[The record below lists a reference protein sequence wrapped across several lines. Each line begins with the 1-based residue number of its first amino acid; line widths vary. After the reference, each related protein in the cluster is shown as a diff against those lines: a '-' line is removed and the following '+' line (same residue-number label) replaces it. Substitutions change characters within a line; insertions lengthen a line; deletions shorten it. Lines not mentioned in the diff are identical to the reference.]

1 MAISRMQMDR
11 QLYEGGG
18 IITLTPRSKYGLGS
32 KLKKFVRKI
41 IPNEVSEIAVKAAPF
56 VAPFNPLLAGAMAG
70 IGGFDQTGRIGSSLK
85 SGLLTYGGGQLGR
98 YIGGAGFQEGIN
110 PFAGAD
116 FSGGFLSGIQSLG
129 TSPIGTETG
138 LRLGQYKMFGGTP
151 TQEIVSSGQPPLAS
165 EGSIA
170 TGIDSSKAY
179 YPTDFA
185 TEALPLEQATT
196 GITTAGQTAAQTAAQ
211 KATTPGYTDLFKQ
224 VLSGDAQQKTQA
236 LKQLGGK
243 ALKDIYTKPVPGS
256 PGETQIDKLA
266 IGATIAGGMSYLEAK
281 KLSEEAGIVD
291 NADEYTEEMYNA
303 DKSRYS
309 NYYSQI
315 LTPEAFGITSKA
327 DGGRVGFAEGSNL
340 YGGYSGN
347 KISQV
352 EDPLGLI
359 QRLNKAGG
367 NRTPYDNISY
377 LPSEGGYVE
386 WDGSSWTVTSPEMIE
401 QRIKDWESVNYSPIQ
416 PPNTLD
422 TPTEDFSDYLNTTTI
437 NTNAQTKPTVA
448 EQMMSPEDA
457 LTPLTPDINPL
468 QQHFDQNQMLKDA
481 VARGEITPE
490 QYNVL
495 GGYDVQ
501 QTLSP
506 GNPVLGGIGNLIG
519 STGYNIVQSS
529 IPSKDNSGNVIYE
542 DTPFIIGEDANT
554 IYSQTPKASQL
565 LRDIPGDVMRNVQG
579 GLGLISPELKQTYQD
594 IIQQR
599 APANITEHINTAIS
613 SLNPFQKQQYMNY
626 AVQNPDQ
633 AIAAAQR
640 NKDFLAATQKN
651 TNPATPAPASM
662 ADGGR
667 VGFAY
672 GTPSQESGIPSITLT
687 KQDNTEVAGLS
698 KNRVAQLMSL
708 LEDPTI
714 DEDYRKQIQDEI
726 RLLMGKKDG
735 GRIGFKDG
743 PTKEGIVSINPM
755 QDDLEELLGP
765 GAGIMAPGLAKIM
778 SKGVPTFTS
787 AEKTLVIR
795 NLAGRGKGTAAY
807 KELGVTIPEAKAI
820 MDNPAANLKDAT
832 ILKEFI
838 KAIMGKKD
846 GGRMGFMMGSEV
858 PVRQNQAG
866 VSEMDYRNTGGFV
879 PPIGV
884 KEKADD
890 IPAMLSNNEFVFTAD
905 AVRAAGG
912 GSVNKGAQ
920 KMYALMKQLEGKV
933 V

>member
-56 VAPFNPLLAGAMAG
+56 VAPFNPLLAGAMSG
-70 IGGFDQTGRIGSSLK
+70 IGSFDQTGSLTK
-85 SGLLTYGGGQLGR
+85 GLTRGALTYGGGQLAR
-98 YIGGAGFQEGIN
+98 YLGGAGFQEGIN

-281 KLSEEAGIVD
+281 KLAEEAGIVD
-291 NADEYTEEMYNA
+291 NADKYTEEMYDA

-327 DGGRVGFAEGSNL
+327 DGGRVGFAEGSTLTDLFKRYEDIQTPSGPALDNPDFIPETALGNIERGISDFLKSDRGLKYGKDIPLDINDIYSFIEAQRRSFSPDLSQNYQGGDL
-340 YGGYSGN
+340 YPYLQDFYKYKYGIPRINEYGYFDYPGEDKN
-347 KISQV
+347 EKIFKSYFNQ
-352 EDPLGLI
+352 PYQYGLN
-359 QRLNKAGG
+359 Q
-367 NRTPYDNISY
+367 T
-377 LPSEGGYVE
+377 
-386 WDGSSWTVTSPEMIE
+386 
-401 QRIKDWESVNYSPIQ
+401 
-416 PPNTLD
+416 
-422 TPTEDFSDYLNTTTI
+422 TPTEDLINNLNTTTI
-437 NTNAQTKPTVA
+437 NTTAQTTPTGLTSVA
-448 EQMMSPEDA
+448 ETLFPQGDFLNIRETAASPTE
-457 LTPLTPDINPL
+457 
-468 QQHFDQNQMLKDA
+468 
-481 VARGEITPE
+481 
-490 QYNVL
+490 
-495 GGYDVQ
+495 
-501 QTLSP
+501 
-506 GNPVLGGIGNLIG
+506 
-519 STGYNIVQSS
+519 YNIEATKDLVENL
-529 IPSKDNSGNVIYE
+529 PSVLQ
-542 DTPFIIGEDANT
+542 PF
-554 IYSQTPKASQL
+554 
-565 LRDIPGDVMRNVQG
+565 
-579 GLGLISPELKQTYQD
+579 
-594 IIQQR
+594 
-599 APANITEHINTAIS
+599 APAAAAALSLPYDAIQAYQRMEPDSGIAGFKKAFQAERPLKSAFERFVGASGPLAENINTAIS

-920 KMYALMKQLEGKV
+920 KMYSLMKQLEGKV

>member
-56 VAPFNPLLAGAMAG
+56 VAPFNPLLAGAMSG
-70 IGGFDQTGRIGSSLK
+70 IGSFDQTGSLTK
-85 SGLLTYGGGQLGR
+85 GLTRGALTYGGGQLAR
-98 YIGGAGFQEGIN
+98 YLGGAGFQEGIN

-281 KLSEEAGIVD
+281 KLAEEAGIVD
-291 NADEYTEEMYNA
+291 NADKYTEEMYDA

-315 LTPEAFGITSKA
+315 LTPEAFGITSK
-327 DGGRVGFAEGSNL
+327 
-340 YGGYSGN
+340 
-347 KISQV
+347 
-352 EDPLGLI
+352 
-359 QRLNKAGG
+359 
-367 NRTPYDNISY
+367 
-377 LPSEGGYVE
+377 
-386 WDGSSWTVTSPEMIE
+386 
-401 QRIKDWESVNYSPIQ
+401 
-416 PPNTLD
+416 
-422 TPTEDFSDYLNTTTI
+422 
-437 NTNAQTKPTVA
+437 
-448 EQMMSPEDA
+448 
-457 LTPLTPDINPL
+457 
-468 QQHFDQNQMLKDA
+468 
-481 VARGEITPE
+481 
-490 QYNVL
+490 
-495 GGYDVQ
+495 
-501 QTLSP
+501 
-506 GNPVLGGIGNLIG
+506 
-519 STGYNIVQSS
+519 
-529 IPSKDNSGNVIYE
+529 
-542 DTPFIIGEDANT
+542 
-554 IYSQTPKASQL
+554 
-565 LRDIPGDVMRNVQG
+565 
-579 GLGLISPELKQTYQD
+579 
-594 IIQQR
+594 
-599 APANITEHINTAIS
+599 
-613 SLNPFQKQQYMNY
+613 
-626 AVQNPDQ
+626 
-633 AIAAAQR
+633 
-640 NKDFLAATQKN
+640 
-651 TNPATPAPASM
+651 

-755 QDDLEELLGP
+755 QDDLEELLGS

-846 GGRMGFMMGSEV
+846 GGRIGFMMGSEV
-858 PVRQNQAG
+858 PVRENQAG
-866 VSEMDYRNTGGFV
+866 VREMDFRKTGGFV

-920 KMYALMKQLEGKV
+920 KMYCTYETTRRKISLMAEQTTNSKTRTLFRSRRRTVCRFICTTSCYNRYSYKLHLLQRLLDKTY
-933 V
+933 

>member
-56 VAPFNPLLAGAMAG
+56 VAPFNPLLAGAMSG
-70 IGGFDQTGRIGSSLK
+70 IGSFDQTGSLTK
-85 SGLLTYGGGQLGR
+85 GLTRGALTYGGGQLAR
-98 YIGGAGFQEGIN
+98 YLGGAGFQEGIN

-327 DGGRVGFAEGSNL
+327 DGGRVGFA
-340 YGGYSGN
+340 
-347 KISQV
+347 
-352 EDPLGLI
+352 
-359 QRLNKAGG
+359 
-367 NRTPYDNISY
+367 
-377 LPSEGGYVE
+377 
-386 WDGSSWTVTSPEMIE
+386 
-401 QRIKDWESVNYSPIQ
+401 
-416 PPNTLD
+416 
-422 TPTEDFSDYLNTTTI
+422 
-437 NTNAQTKPTVA
+437 
-448 EQMMSPEDA
+448 
-457 LTPLTPDINPL
+457 
-468 QQHFDQNQMLKDA
+468 
-481 VARGEITPE
+481 
-490 QYNVL
+490 
-495 GGYDVQ
+495 
-501 QTLSP
+501 
-506 GNPVLGGIGNLIG
+506 
-519 STGYNIVQSS
+519 
-529 IPSKDNSGNVIYE
+529 
-542 DTPFIIGEDANT
+542 
-554 IYSQTPKASQL
+554 
-565 LRDIPGDVMRNVQG
+565 
-579 GLGLISPELKQTYQD
+579 
-594 IIQQR
+594 
-599 APANITEHINTAIS
+599 
-613 SLNPFQKQQYMNY
+613 
-626 AVQNPDQ
+626 
-633 AIAAAQR
+633 
-640 NKDFLAATQKN
+640 
-651 TNPATPAPASM
+651 
-662 ADGGR
+662 
-667 VGFAY
+667 Y

-755 QDDLEELLGP
+755 QDDLEELLGS

-920 KMYALMKQLEGKV
+920 KMYSLMKQLEGKV

>member
-1 MAISRMQMDR
+1 
-11 QLYEGGG
+11 
-18 IITLTPRSKYGLGS
+18 
-32 KLKKFVRKI
+32 
-41 IPNEVSEIAVKAAPF
+41 
-56 VAPFNPLLAGAMAG
+56 
-70 IGGFDQTGRIGSSLK
+70 
-85 SGLLTYGGGQLGR
+85 
-98 YIGGAGFQEGIN
+98 
-110 PFAGAD
+110 
-116 FSGGFLSGIQSLG
+116 
-129 TSPIGTETG
+129 
-138 LRLGQYKMFGGTP
+138 
-151 TQEIVSSGQPPLAS
+151 
-165 EGSIA
+165 
-170 TGIDSSKAY
+170 
-179 YPTDFA
+179 
-185 TEALPLEQATT
+185 
-196 GITTAGQTAAQTAAQ
+196 
-211 KATTPGYTDLFKQ
+211 
-224 VLSGDAQQKTQA
+224 
-236 LKQLGGK
+236 
-243 ALKDIYTKPVPGS
+243 
-256 PGETQIDKLA
+256 
-266 IGATIAGGMSYLEAK
+266 MSYLEAK
-281 KLSEEAGIVD
+281 KLAEEAGIVD

-315 LTPEAFGITSKA
+315 LTPEAFGITSK
-327 DGGRVGFAEGSNL
+327 
-340 YGGYSGN
+340 
-347 KISQV
+347 
-352 EDPLGLI
+352 
-359 QRLNKAGG
+359 
-367 NRTPYDNISY
+367 
-377 LPSEGGYVE
+377 
-386 WDGSSWTVTSPEMIE
+386 
-401 QRIKDWESVNYSPIQ
+401 
-416 PPNTLD
+416 
-422 TPTEDFSDYLNTTTI
+422 
-437 NTNAQTKPTVA
+437 
-448 EQMMSPEDA
+448 
-457 LTPLTPDINPL
+457 
-468 QQHFDQNQMLKDA
+468 
-481 VARGEITPE
+481 
-490 QYNVL
+490 
-495 GGYDVQ
+495 
-501 QTLSP
+501 
-506 GNPVLGGIGNLIG
+506 
-519 STGYNIVQSS
+519 
-529 IPSKDNSGNVIYE
+529 
-542 DTPFIIGEDANT
+542 
-554 IYSQTPKASQL
+554 
-565 LRDIPGDVMRNVQG
+565 
-579 GLGLISPELKQTYQD
+579 
-594 IIQQR
+594 
-599 APANITEHINTAIS
+599 
-613 SLNPFQKQQYMNY
+613 
-626 AVQNPDQ
+626 
-633 AIAAAQR
+633 
-640 NKDFLAATQKN
+640 
-651 TNPATPAPASM
+651 

-920 KMYALMKQLEGKV
+920 KMYSLMKQLEGKV

>member
-11 QLYEGGG
+11 QLYAGGG
-18 IITLTPRSKYGLGS
+18 ILSLTPRSKFGLGS
-32 KLKKFVRKI
+32 KLKKFVRNI

-70 IGGFDQTGRIGSSLK
+70 IGSFDQTGSISKGLK
-85 SGLLTYGGGQLGR
+85 SGLLNYGGGQLAR
-98 YIGGAGFQEGIN
+98 YVGGAGFQQGIN

-129 TSPIGTETG
+129 SSPIGTTSG
-138 LRLGQYKMFGGTP
+138 LKLGQYEMFGGTP
-151 TQEIVSSGQPPLAS
+151 TQQVVSSGQQPQLISDTAFDLSTLEPS
-165 EGSIA
+165 VVKS
-170 TGIDSSKAY
+170 TGDVV
-179 YPTDFA
+179 T
-185 TEALPLEQATT
+185 
-196 GITTAGQTAAQTAAQ
+196 QT
-211 KATTPGYTDLFKQ
+211 TTPKYTDLFKQ

-266 IGATIAGGMSYLEAK
+266 IGATIAGATSYLEAK
-281 KLSEEAGIVD
+281 KLAEEAGIVD
-291 NADEYTEEMYNA
+291 EGSEYTEEMYDA
-303 DKSRYS
+303 DKARYS

-315 LTPEAFGITSKA
+315 LTPAAFGLK
-327 DGGRVGFAEGSNL
+327 DGGR
-340 YGGYSGN
+340 
-347 KISQV
+347 I
-352 EDPLGLI
+352 
-359 QRLNKAGG
+359 
-367 NRTPYDNISY
+367 
-377 LPSEGGYVE
+377 
-386 WDGSSWTVTSPEMIE
+386 
-401 QRIKDWESVNYSPIQ
+401 
-416 PPNTLD
+416 
-422 TPTEDFSDYLNTTTI
+422 
-437 NTNAQTKPTVA
+437 
-448 EQMMSPEDA
+448 
-457 LTPLTPDINPL
+457 
-468 QQHFDQNQMLKDA
+468 
-481 VARGEITPE
+481 
-490 QYNVL
+490 
-495 GGYDVQ
+495 
-501 QTLSP
+501 
-506 GNPVLGGIGNLIG
+506 
-519 STGYNIVQSS
+519 
-529 IPSKDNSGNVIYE
+529 
-542 DTPFIIGEDANT
+542 
-554 IYSQTPKASQL
+554 
-565 LRDIPGDVMRNVQG
+565 
-579 GLGLISPELKQTYQD
+579 
-594 IIQQR
+594 
-599 APANITEHINTAIS
+599 
-613 SLNPFQKQQYMNY
+613 
-626 AVQNPDQ
+626 
-633 AIAAAQR
+633 
-640 NKDFLAATQKN
+640 
-651 TNPATPAPASM
+651 
-662 ADGGR
+662 
-667 VGFAY
+667 GFAY
-672 GTPSQESGIPSITLT
+672 GTPRQESGIPSITLT

-698 KNRVAQLMSL
+698 NNRVAQLMSL
-708 LEDPTI
+708 LDDPTI

-726 RLLMGKKDG
+726 RLLMSKKDG
-735 GRIGFKDG
+735 GRIGYKDG

-838 KAIMGKKD
+838 KALMGKKD

-858 PVRQNQAG
+858 PIRQNQAG
-866 VSEMDYRNTGGFV
+866 VNEMDYRNTGGFV

-884 KEKADD
+884 KERADD

>member
-32 KLKKFVRKI
+32 KLKKFVRNI

-56 VAPFNPLLAGAMAG
+56 VAPFNPALAGAMAG
-70 IGGFDQTGRIGSSLK
+70 IGSFDQTGRIGSSLK
-85 SGLLTYGGGQLGR
+85 SGLLTYGGGQLSR
-98 YIGGAGFQEGIN
+98 YIGGAGFQGN
-110 PFAGAD
+110 PFA
-116 FSGGFLSGIQSLG
+116 SGGAFTPSGFMAGFS
-129 TSPIGTETG
+129 SPIGTQTG
-138 LRLGQYKMFGGTP
+138 IGKLFAKTP
-151 TQEIVSSGQPPLAS
+151 TQDVVSSGVQPLAS
-165 EGSIA
+165 EGSIYTA
-170 TGIDSSKAY
+170 SGVPEGTY
-179 YPTDFA
+179 LPTDFA

-281 KLSEEAGIVD
+281 KLAEEAGIVD
-291 NADEYTEEMYNA
+291 NADKYTEEMYDA

-315 LTPEAFGITSKA
+315 LTPEAFGITSK
-327 DGGRVGFAEGSNL
+327 
-340 YGGYSGN
+340 
-347 KISQV
+347 
-352 EDPLGLI
+352 
-359 QRLNKAGG
+359 
-367 NRTPYDNISY
+367 
-377 LPSEGGYVE
+377 
-386 WDGSSWTVTSPEMIE
+386 
-401 QRIKDWESVNYSPIQ
+401 
-416 PPNTLD
+416 
-422 TPTEDFSDYLNTTTI
+422 
-437 NTNAQTKPTVA
+437 
-448 EQMMSPEDA
+448 
-457 LTPLTPDINPL
+457 
-468 QQHFDQNQMLKDA
+468 
-481 VARGEITPE
+481 
-490 QYNVL
+490 
-495 GGYDVQ
+495 
-501 QTLSP
+501 
-506 GNPVLGGIGNLIG
+506 
-519 STGYNIVQSS
+519 
-529 IPSKDNSGNVIYE
+529 
-542 DTPFIIGEDANT
+542 
-554 IYSQTPKASQL
+554 
-565 LRDIPGDVMRNVQG
+565 
-579 GLGLISPELKQTYQD
+579 
-594 IIQQR
+594 
-599 APANITEHINTAIS
+599 
-613 SLNPFQKQQYMNY
+613 
-626 AVQNPDQ
+626 
-633 AIAAAQR
+633 
-640 NKDFLAATQKN
+640 
-651 TNPATPAPASM
+651 

-920 KMYALMKQLEGKV
+920 KMYSLMKQLEGKV

>member
-281 KLSEEAGIVD
+281 KLAEEAGIVD

-327 DGGRVGFAEGSNL
+327 DGGRVGYAEGSNL

-613 SLNPFQKQQYMNY
+613 SFNPFQQQQYMNY

-920 KMYALMKQLEGKV
+920 KMYSLMKQLEGKV

>member
-281 KLSEEAGIVD
+281 KLAEEAGIVD

-327 DGGRVGFAEGSNL
+327 DGGRVGYAEGSNL

-613 SLNPFQKQQYMNY
+613 SFNPFQQQQYMNY

-920 KMYALMKQLEGKV
+920 KMYSLMKQLEGKV
-933 V
+933 F

>member
-56 VAPFNPLLAGAMAG
+56 VAPFNPLLAGAMSG
-70 IGGFDQTGRIGSSLK
+70 IGSFDQTGSLTK
-85 SGLLTYGGGQLGR
+85 GLTRGALTYGGGQLAR
-98 YIGGAGFQEGIN
+98 YLGGAGFQEGIN

-281 KLSEEAGIVD
+281 KLAEEAGIVD
-291 NADEYTEEMYNA
+291 NADEYTEEMYDA

-315 LTPEAFGITSKA
+315 LTPEAFGITSK
-327 DGGRVGFAEGSNL
+327 
-340 YGGYSGN
+340 
-347 KISQV
+347 
-352 EDPLGLI
+352 
-359 QRLNKAGG
+359 
-367 NRTPYDNISY
+367 
-377 LPSEGGYVE
+377 
-386 WDGSSWTVTSPEMIE
+386 
-401 QRIKDWESVNYSPIQ
+401 
-416 PPNTLD
+416 
-422 TPTEDFSDYLNTTTI
+422 
-437 NTNAQTKPTVA
+437 
-448 EQMMSPEDA
+448 
-457 LTPLTPDINPL
+457 
-468 QQHFDQNQMLKDA
+468 
-481 VARGEITPE
+481 
-490 QYNVL
+490 
-495 GGYDVQ
+495 
-501 QTLSP
+501 
-506 GNPVLGGIGNLIG
+506 
-519 STGYNIVQSS
+519 
-529 IPSKDNSGNVIYE
+529 
-542 DTPFIIGEDANT
+542 
-554 IYSQTPKASQL
+554 
-565 LRDIPGDVMRNVQG
+565 
-579 GLGLISPELKQTYQD
+579 
-594 IIQQR
+594 
-599 APANITEHINTAIS
+599 
-613 SLNPFQKQQYMNY
+613 
-626 AVQNPDQ
+626 
-633 AIAAAQR
+633 
-640 NKDFLAATQKN
+640 
-651 TNPATPAPASM
+651 

-920 KMYALMKQLEGKV
+920 KMYSLMKQLEGKV

>member
-70 IGGFDQTGRIGSSLK
+70 IGSFDQTGSISKGLK
-85 SGLLTYGGGQLGR
+85 SGLLNYGGGQLAR
-98 YIGGAGFQEGIN
+98 YVGGAGFQEGIN

-281 KLSEEAGIVD
+281 KLAEEAGIVD
-291 NADEYTEEMYNA
+291 NADKYTEEMYDA

-315 LTPEAFGITSKA
+315 LTPEAFGITSK
-327 DGGRVGFAEGSNL
+327 
-340 YGGYSGN
+340 
-347 KISQV
+347 
-352 EDPLGLI
+352 
-359 QRLNKAGG
+359 
-367 NRTPYDNISY
+367 
-377 LPSEGGYVE
+377 
-386 WDGSSWTVTSPEMIE
+386 
-401 QRIKDWESVNYSPIQ
+401 
-416 PPNTLD
+416 
-422 TPTEDFSDYLNTTTI
+422 
-437 NTNAQTKPTVA
+437 
-448 EQMMSPEDA
+448 
-457 LTPLTPDINPL
+457 
-468 QQHFDQNQMLKDA
+468 
-481 VARGEITPE
+481 
-490 QYNVL
+490 
-495 GGYDVQ
+495 
-501 QTLSP
+501 
-506 GNPVLGGIGNLIG
+506 
-519 STGYNIVQSS
+519 
-529 IPSKDNSGNVIYE
+529 
-542 DTPFIIGEDANT
+542 
-554 IYSQTPKASQL
+554 
-565 LRDIPGDVMRNVQG
+565 
-579 GLGLISPELKQTYQD
+579 
-594 IIQQR
+594 
-599 APANITEHINTAIS
+599 
-613 SLNPFQKQQYMNY
+613 
-626 AVQNPDQ
+626 
-633 AIAAAQR
+633 
-640 NKDFLAATQKN
+640 
-651 TNPATPAPASM
+651 

-832 ILKEFI
+832 ILKGFI

-920 KMYALMKQLEGKV
+920 KMYSLMKQLEGKV

>member
-32 KLKKFVRKI
+32 KLKKFVRNI

-56 VAPFNPLLAGAMAG
+56 VAPFNPALAGAMAG
-70 IGGFDQTGRIGSSLK
+70 IGSFDQTGRIGSSLK
-85 SGLLTYGGGQLGR
+85 SGLLTYGGGQLSR
-98 YIGGAGFQEGIN
+98 YIGGAGFQGN
-110 PFAGAD
+110 PFA
-116 FSGGFLSGIQSLG
+116 SGGAFTPSGFMAGFS
-129 TSPIGTETG
+129 SPIGTQTG
-138 LRLGQYKMFGGTP
+138 IGKLFAKTP
-151 TQEIVSSGQPPLAS
+151 TQDVVSSGVQPLAS
-165 EGSIA
+165 EGSIYTA
-170 TGIDSSKAY
+170 SGVPEGTY
-179 YPTDFA
+179 LPTDFA

-211 KATTPGYTDLFKQ
+211 KATTPGYMDLTKK
-224 VLSGDAQQKTQA
+224 VLSGNLQEKTQA

-243 ALKDIYTKPVPGS
+243 ALRDIYTKPVPGS

-281 KLSEEAGIVD
+281 KLAEEAEIVD

-315 LTPEAFGITSKA
+315 LTPEAFGITSK
-327 DGGRVGFAEGSNL
+327 
-340 YGGYSGN
+340 
-347 KISQV
+347 
-352 EDPLGLI
+352 
-359 QRLNKAGG
+359 
-367 NRTPYDNISY
+367 
-377 LPSEGGYVE
+377 
-386 WDGSSWTVTSPEMIE
+386 
-401 QRIKDWESVNYSPIQ
+401 
-416 PPNTLD
+416 
-422 TPTEDFSDYLNTTTI
+422 
-437 NTNAQTKPTVA
+437 
-448 EQMMSPEDA
+448 
-457 LTPLTPDINPL
+457 
-468 QQHFDQNQMLKDA
+468 
-481 VARGEITPE
+481 
-490 QYNVL
+490 
-495 GGYDVQ
+495 
-501 QTLSP
+501 
-506 GNPVLGGIGNLIG
+506 
-519 STGYNIVQSS
+519 
-529 IPSKDNSGNVIYE
+529 
-542 DTPFIIGEDANT
+542 
-554 IYSQTPKASQL
+554 
-565 LRDIPGDVMRNVQG
+565 
-579 GLGLISPELKQTYQD
+579 
-594 IIQQR
+594 
-599 APANITEHINTAIS
+599 
-613 SLNPFQKQQYMNY
+613 
-626 AVQNPDQ
+626 
-633 AIAAAQR
+633 
-640 NKDFLAATQKN
+640 
-651 TNPATPAPASM
+651 

-920 KMYALMKQLEGKV
+920 KMYSLMKQLEGKV

>member
-32 KLKKFVRKI
+32 SLKKFVRKI

-70 IGGFDQTGRIGSSLK
+70 IGSFDQTGSISKGLK
-85 SGLLTYGGGQLGR
+85 SGLLNYGGGQLER

-211 KATTPGYTDLFKQ
+211 KATTPGYMDLTKK
-224 VLSGDAQQKTQA
+224 VLSGNLQEKTQA

-281 KLSEEAGIVD
+281 KLAEEAGIVD

-327 DGGRVGFAEGSNL
+327 DGGRVGFA
-340 YGGYSGN
+340 
-347 KISQV
+347 
-352 EDPLGLI
+352 
-359 QRLNKAGG
+359 
-367 NRTPYDNISY
+367 
-377 LPSEGGYVE
+377 
-386 WDGSSWTVTSPEMIE
+386 
-401 QRIKDWESVNYSPIQ
+401 
-416 PPNTLD
+416 
-422 TPTEDFSDYLNTTTI
+422 
-437 NTNAQTKPTVA
+437 
-448 EQMMSPEDA
+448 
-457 LTPLTPDINPL
+457 
-468 QQHFDQNQMLKDA
+468 
-481 VARGEITPE
+481 
-490 QYNVL
+490 
-495 GGYDVQ
+495 
-501 QTLSP
+501 
-506 GNPVLGGIGNLIG
+506 
-519 STGYNIVQSS
+519 
-529 IPSKDNSGNVIYE
+529 
-542 DTPFIIGEDANT
+542 
-554 IYSQTPKASQL
+554 
-565 LRDIPGDVMRNVQG
+565 
-579 GLGLISPELKQTYQD
+579 
-594 IIQQR
+594 
-599 APANITEHINTAIS
+599 
-613 SLNPFQKQQYMNY
+613 
-626 AVQNPDQ
+626 
-633 AIAAAQR
+633 
-640 NKDFLAATQKN
+640 
-651 TNPATPAPASM
+651 
-662 ADGGR
+662 
-667 VGFAY
+667 Y

-708 LEDPTI
+708 LEDPNI

-726 RLLMGKKDG
+726 RLLMSKKDG
-735 GRIGFKDG
+735 GRIGFFEGTDDPQGRRK
-743 PTKEGIVSINPM
+743 GIVSINPM
-755 QDDLEELLGP
+755 EED
-765 GAGIMAPGLAKIM
+765 IEEGLTGSGVGSLVRKV
-778 SKGVPTFTS
+778 SPYKYKGGVGGGKSPFTKEEIS
-787 AEKTLVIR
+787 FLFKTLGKTGGPDRKYTMPQLSRILNSPGKFVDDEKA
-795 NLAGRGKGTAAY
+795 LAAFLKVKGFKEGGRIGLKG
-807 KELGVTIPEAKAI
+807 GSIP
-820 MDNPAANLKDAT
+820 NPNHPVGMTNIGYIDDT
-832 ILKEFI
+832 ILDFYYGGDLNAFFEAYGI
-838 KAIMGKKD
+838 ETKAE
-846 GGRMGFMMGSEV
+846 GGRIGFMMGSEV
-858 PVRQNQAG
+858 PVRENQAG
-866 VSEMDYRNTGGFV
+866 VREMDYRNTGGFV

-920 KMYALMKQLEGKV
+920 K
-933 V
+933 

>member
-56 VAPFNPLLAGAMAG
+56 VAPFNPLLAGAMSG
-70 IGGFDQTGRIGSSLK
+70 IGSFDQTGSLTK
-85 SGLLTYGGGQLGR
+85 GLTRGALTYGGEQLAR
-98 YIGGAGFQEGIN
+98 YLGGAGFQEGIN

-281 KLSEEAGIVD
+281 KLAEEAGIVD
-291 NADEYTEEMYNA
+291 NADKYTEEMYDA

-315 LTPEAFGITSKA
+315 LTPEAFGITSK
-327 DGGRVGFAEGSNL
+327 
-340 YGGYSGN
+340 
-347 KISQV
+347 
-352 EDPLGLI
+352 
-359 QRLNKAGG
+359 
-367 NRTPYDNISY
+367 
-377 LPSEGGYVE
+377 
-386 WDGSSWTVTSPEMIE
+386 
-401 QRIKDWESVNYSPIQ
+401 
-416 PPNTLD
+416 
-422 TPTEDFSDYLNTTTI
+422 
-437 NTNAQTKPTVA
+437 
-448 EQMMSPEDA
+448 
-457 LTPLTPDINPL
+457 
-468 QQHFDQNQMLKDA
+468 
-481 VARGEITPE
+481 
-490 QYNVL
+490 
-495 GGYDVQ
+495 
-501 QTLSP
+501 
-506 GNPVLGGIGNLIG
+506 
-519 STGYNIVQSS
+519 
-529 IPSKDNSGNVIYE
+529 
-542 DTPFIIGEDANT
+542 
-554 IYSQTPKASQL
+554 
-565 LRDIPGDVMRNVQG
+565 
-579 GLGLISPELKQTYQD
+579 
-594 IIQQR
+594 
-599 APANITEHINTAIS
+599 
-613 SLNPFQKQQYMNY
+613 
-626 AVQNPDQ
+626 
-633 AIAAAQR
+633 
-640 NKDFLAATQKN
+640 
-651 TNPATPAPASM
+651 

-920 KMYALMKQLEGKV
+920 KMYSLMKQLEGKV

>member
-56 VAPFNPLLAGAMAG
+56 VAPFNPLLAGAMSG
-70 IGGFDQTGRIGSSLK
+70 IGSFDQTGSLTK
-85 SGLLTYGGGQLGR
+85 GLTRGALTYGGGQLAR
-98 YIGGAGFQEGIN
+98 YLGGAGFQEGIN

-185 TEALPLEQATT
+185 TKALPLEQATT

-281 KLSEEAGIVD
+281 KLAEEAGIVD
-291 NADEYTEEMYNA
+291 NADKYTEEMYDA

-315 LTPEAFGITSKA
+315 LTPEAFGITSK
-327 DGGRVGFAEGSNL
+327 
-340 YGGYSGN
+340 
-347 KISQV
+347 
-352 EDPLGLI
+352 
-359 QRLNKAGG
+359 
-367 NRTPYDNISY
+367 
-377 LPSEGGYVE
+377 
-386 WDGSSWTVTSPEMIE
+386 
-401 QRIKDWESVNYSPIQ
+401 
-416 PPNTLD
+416 
-422 TPTEDFSDYLNTTTI
+422 
-437 NTNAQTKPTVA
+437 
-448 EQMMSPEDA
+448 
-457 LTPLTPDINPL
+457 
-468 QQHFDQNQMLKDA
+468 
-481 VARGEITPE
+481 
-490 QYNVL
+490 
-495 GGYDVQ
+495 
-501 QTLSP
+501 
-506 GNPVLGGIGNLIG
+506 
-519 STGYNIVQSS
+519 
-529 IPSKDNSGNVIYE
+529 
-542 DTPFIIGEDANT
+542 
-554 IYSQTPKASQL
+554 
-565 LRDIPGDVMRNVQG
+565 
-579 GLGLISPELKQTYQD
+579 
-594 IIQQR
+594 
-599 APANITEHINTAIS
+599 
-613 SLNPFQKQQYMNY
+613 
-626 AVQNPDQ
+626 
-633 AIAAAQR
+633 
-640 NKDFLAATQKN
+640 
-651 TNPATPAPASM
+651 

-726 RLLMGKKDG
+726 RLLMSKKDG

-920 KMYALMKQLEGKV
+920 KMYSLMKQLEGKV

>member
-56 VAPFNPLLAGAMAG
+56 VAPFNPLLAGAMSG
-70 IGGFDQTGRIGSSLK
+70 IGSFDQTGSLTK
-85 SGLLTYGGGQLGR
+85 GLTRGALTYGGGQLAR
-98 YIGGAGFQEGIN
+98 YLGGAGFQEGIN

-129 TSPIGTETG
+129 TSPIRTETG

-281 KLSEEAGIVD
+281 KLAEEAGIVD
-291 NADEYTEEMYNA
+291 NADKYTEEMYNA

-315 LTPEAFGITSKA
+315 LTPEAFGITSK
-327 DGGRVGFAEGSNL
+327 
-340 YGGYSGN
+340 
-347 KISQV
+347 
-352 EDPLGLI
+352 
-359 QRLNKAGG
+359 
-367 NRTPYDNISY
+367 
-377 LPSEGGYVE
+377 
-386 WDGSSWTVTSPEMIE
+386 
-401 QRIKDWESVNYSPIQ
+401 
-416 PPNTLD
+416 
-422 TPTEDFSDYLNTTTI
+422 
-437 NTNAQTKPTVA
+437 
-448 EQMMSPEDA
+448 
-457 LTPLTPDINPL
+457 
-468 QQHFDQNQMLKDA
+468 
-481 VARGEITPE
+481 
-490 QYNVL
+490 
-495 GGYDVQ
+495 
-501 QTLSP
+501 
-506 GNPVLGGIGNLIG
+506 
-519 STGYNIVQSS
+519 
-529 IPSKDNSGNVIYE
+529 
-542 DTPFIIGEDANT
+542 
-554 IYSQTPKASQL
+554 
-565 LRDIPGDVMRNVQG
+565 
-579 GLGLISPELKQTYQD
+579 
-594 IIQQR
+594 
-599 APANITEHINTAIS
+599 
-613 SLNPFQKQQYMNY
+613 
-626 AVQNPDQ
+626 
-633 AIAAAQR
+633 
-640 NKDFLAATQKN
+640 
-651 TNPATPAPASM
+651 

-846 GGRMGFMMGSEV
+846 GGRMGFMIGSEV

-905 AVRAAGG
+905 TVRAAGG

-920 KMYALMKQLEGKV
+920 KMYSLMKQLEGKV

>member
-56 VAPFNPLLAGAMAG
+56 VAPFNPLLAGAMSG
-70 IGGFDQTGRIGSSLK
+70 IGSFDQTGSLTK
-85 SGLLTYGGGQLGR
+85 GLTRGALTYGGGQLAR
-98 YIGGAGFQEGIN
+98 YLGGAGFQEGIN

-281 KLSEEAGIVD
+281 KLAEEAGIVD

-315 LTPEAFGITSKA
+315 LTPEAFGITSK
-327 DGGRVGFAEGSNL
+327 
-340 YGGYSGN
+340 
-347 KISQV
+347 
-352 EDPLGLI
+352 
-359 QRLNKAGG
+359 
-367 NRTPYDNISY
+367 
-377 LPSEGGYVE
+377 
-386 WDGSSWTVTSPEMIE
+386 
-401 QRIKDWESVNYSPIQ
+401 
-416 PPNTLD
+416 
-422 TPTEDFSDYLNTTTI
+422 
-437 NTNAQTKPTVA
+437 
-448 EQMMSPEDA
+448 
-457 LTPLTPDINPL
+457 
-468 QQHFDQNQMLKDA
+468 
-481 VARGEITPE
+481 
-490 QYNVL
+490 
-495 GGYDVQ
+495 
-501 QTLSP
+501 
-506 GNPVLGGIGNLIG
+506 
-519 STGYNIVQSS
+519 
-529 IPSKDNSGNVIYE
+529 
-542 DTPFIIGEDANT
+542 
-554 IYSQTPKASQL
+554 
-565 LRDIPGDVMRNVQG
+565 
-579 GLGLISPELKQTYQD
+579 
-594 IIQQR
+594 
-599 APANITEHINTAIS
+599 
-613 SLNPFQKQQYMNY
+613 
-626 AVQNPDQ
+626 
-633 AIAAAQR
+633 
-640 NKDFLAATQKN
+640 
-651 TNPATPAPASM
+651 

-726 RLLMGKKDG
+726 RLLMSKKDG

-838 KAIMGKKD
+838 KAIMGKKE
-846 GGRMGFMMGSEV
+846 GGRIGFMMGSEV

>member
-11 QLYEGGG
+11 QLYAGGG
-18 IITLTPRSKYGLGS
+18 ILSLTPRSKFGLGS
-32 KLKKFVRKI
+32 KLKKFVRNI

-70 IGGFDQTGRIGSSLK
+70 IGSFDQTGSISKGLK
-85 SGLLTYGGGQLGR
+85 SGLLNYGGGQLAR
-98 YIGGAGFQEGIN
+98 YIGGAGFQQGIN

-129 TSPIGTETG
+129 TSPIGTSTG
-138 LRLGQYKMFGGTP
+138 LKLGQYEMFGGTP
-151 TQEIVSSGQPPLAS
+151 TQQVVSSGQTPLAS

-170 TGIDSSKAY
+170 TGIDSSRAY

-196 GITTAGQTAAQTAAQ
+196 GITTASQTAAQTAAQ

-266 IGATIAGGMSYLEAK
+266 IGATIAGATSYLEAK
-281 KLSEEAGIVD
+281 KLAEEAGLVGEG
-291 NADEYTEEMYNA
+291 NEYTEEMYNA

-327 DGGRVGFAEGSNL
+327 DGGRVGFA
-340 YGGYSGN
+340 
-347 KISQV
+347 
-352 EDPLGLI
+352 
-359 QRLNKAGG
+359 
-367 NRTPYDNISY
+367 
-377 LPSEGGYVE
+377 
-386 WDGSSWTVTSPEMIE
+386 
-401 QRIKDWESVNYSPIQ
+401 
-416 PPNTLD
+416 
-422 TPTEDFSDYLNTTTI
+422 
-437 NTNAQTKPTVA
+437 
-448 EQMMSPEDA
+448 
-457 LTPLTPDINPL
+457 
-468 QQHFDQNQMLKDA
+468 
-481 VARGEITPE
+481 
-490 QYNVL
+490 
-495 GGYDVQ
+495 
-501 QTLSP
+501 
-506 GNPVLGGIGNLIG
+506 
-519 STGYNIVQSS
+519 
-529 IPSKDNSGNVIYE
+529 
-542 DTPFIIGEDANT
+542 
-554 IYSQTPKASQL
+554 
-565 LRDIPGDVMRNVQG
+565 
-579 GLGLISPELKQTYQD
+579 
-594 IIQQR
+594 
-599 APANITEHINTAIS
+599 
-613 SLNPFQKQQYMNY
+613 
-626 AVQNPDQ
+626 
-633 AIAAAQR
+633 
-640 NKDFLAATQKN
+640 
-651 TNPATPAPASM
+651 
-662 ADGGR
+662 
-667 VGFAY
+667 Y
-672 GTPSQESGIPSITLT
+672 GTPRQESGIPSITLT

-698 KNRVAQLMSL
+698 NNRVAQLMSL
-708 LEDPTI
+708 LDDPTI

-726 RLLMGKKDG
+726 RLLMSKKDG
-735 GRIGFKDG
+735 GRIGYKDG

-765 GAGIMAPGLAKIM
+765 GAGIMAPGLGKIM

-838 KAIMGKKD
+838 KALMGKKD

-858 PVRQNQAG
+858 PLRQNQAG
-866 VSEMDYRNTGGFV
+866 VNEMDYRNTGGFV

-884 KEKADD
+884 KERADD

>member
-56 VAPFNPLLAGAMAG
+56 VAPFNPLLAGAMSG
-70 IGGFDQTGRIGSSLK
+70 IGSFDQTGSLTK
-85 SGLLTYGGGQLGR
+85 GLTRGALTYGGGQLAR
-98 YIGGAGFQEGIN
+98 YLGGAGFQEGIN

-281 KLSEEAGIVD
+281 KLAEEAGIVD

-327 DGGRVGFAEGSNL
+327 DGGRVGFA
-340 YGGYSGN
+340 
-347 KISQV
+347 
-352 EDPLGLI
+352 
-359 QRLNKAGG
+359 
-367 NRTPYDNISY
+367 
-377 LPSEGGYVE
+377 
-386 WDGSSWTVTSPEMIE
+386 
-401 QRIKDWESVNYSPIQ
+401 
-416 PPNTLD
+416 
-422 TPTEDFSDYLNTTTI
+422 
-437 NTNAQTKPTVA
+437 
-448 EQMMSPEDA
+448 
-457 LTPLTPDINPL
+457 
-468 QQHFDQNQMLKDA
+468 
-481 VARGEITPE
+481 
-490 QYNVL
+490 
-495 GGYDVQ
+495 
-501 QTLSP
+501 
-506 GNPVLGGIGNLIG
+506 
-519 STGYNIVQSS
+519 
-529 IPSKDNSGNVIYE
+529 
-542 DTPFIIGEDANT
+542 
-554 IYSQTPKASQL
+554 
-565 LRDIPGDVMRNVQG
+565 
-579 GLGLISPELKQTYQD
+579 
-594 IIQQR
+594 
-599 APANITEHINTAIS
+599 
-613 SLNPFQKQQYMNY
+613 
-626 AVQNPDQ
+626 
-633 AIAAAQR
+633 
-640 NKDFLAATQKN
+640 
-651 TNPATPAPASM
+651 
-662 ADGGR
+662 
-667 VGFAY
+667 Y

-708 LEDPTI
+708 LEDPNI

-838 KAIMGKKD
+838 KAIMGKKE
-846 GGRMGFMMGSEV
+846 GGRIGFMMGSEV

>member
-56 VAPFNPLLAGAMAG
+56 VAPFNPLLAGAMSG
-70 IGGFDQTGRIGSSLK
+70 IGSFDQTGSLTK
-85 SGLLTYGGGQLGR
+85 GLTRGALTYGGGQLAR
-98 YIGGAGFQEGIN
+98 YLGGAGFQEGIN

-138 LRLGQYKMFGGTP
+138 LKLGQYKMFGGTP

-281 KLSEEAGIVD
+281 KLAEEAGIVD

-315 LTPEAFGITSKA
+315 LTPEAFGITSK
-327 DGGRVGFAEGSNL
+327 
-340 YGGYSGN
+340 
-347 KISQV
+347 
-352 EDPLGLI
+352 
-359 QRLNKAGG
+359 
-367 NRTPYDNISY
+367 
-377 LPSEGGYVE
+377 
-386 WDGSSWTVTSPEMIE
+386 
-401 QRIKDWESVNYSPIQ
+401 
-416 PPNTLD
+416 
-422 TPTEDFSDYLNTTTI
+422 
-437 NTNAQTKPTVA
+437 
-448 EQMMSPEDA
+448 
-457 LTPLTPDINPL
+457 
-468 QQHFDQNQMLKDA
+468 
-481 VARGEITPE
+481 
-490 QYNVL
+490 
-495 GGYDVQ
+495 
-501 QTLSP
+501 
-506 GNPVLGGIGNLIG
+506 
-519 STGYNIVQSS
+519 
-529 IPSKDNSGNVIYE
+529 
-542 DTPFIIGEDANT
+542 
-554 IYSQTPKASQL
+554 
-565 LRDIPGDVMRNVQG
+565 
-579 GLGLISPELKQTYQD
+579 
-594 IIQQR
+594 
-599 APANITEHINTAIS
+599 
-613 SLNPFQKQQYMNY
+613 
-626 AVQNPDQ
+626 
-633 AIAAAQR
+633 
-640 NKDFLAATQKN
+640 
-651 TNPATPAPASM
+651 

-846 GGRMGFMMGSEV
+846 GGRIGFMMGSEV

>member
-56 VAPFNPLLAGAMAG
+56 VAPFNPLLAGAMSG
-70 IGGFDQTGRIGSSLK
+70 IGSFDQTGSLTK
-85 SGLLTYGGGQLGR
+85 GLTRGALTYGGGQLAR
-98 YIGGAGFQEGIN
+98 YLGGAGFQEGIN

-151 TQEIVSSGQPPLAS
+151 TQQVVSSGQPPLAS

-281 KLSEEAGIVD
+281 KLAEEAGIVD

-309 NYYSQI
+309 DYYSKI
-315 LTPEAFGITSKA
+315 LTPASFG
-327 DGGRVGFAEGSNL
+327 L
-340 YGGYSGN
+340 
-347 KISQV
+347 
-352 EDPLGLI
+352 
-359 QRLNKAGG
+359 
-367 NRTPYDNISY
+367 
-377 LPSEGGYVE
+377 
-386 WDGSSWTVTSPEMIE
+386 
-401 QRIKDWESVNYSPIQ
+401 
-416 PPNTLD
+416 
-422 TPTEDFSDYLNTTTI
+422 
-437 NTNAQTKPTVA
+437 
-448 EQMMSPEDA
+448 
-457 LTPLTPDINPL
+457 
-468 QQHFDQNQMLKDA
+468 
-481 VARGEITPE
+481 
-490 QYNVL
+490 
-495 GGYDVQ
+495 
-501 QTLSP
+501 
-506 GNPVLGGIGNLIG
+506 
-519 STGYNIVQSS
+519 
-529 IPSKDNSGNVIYE
+529 
-542 DTPFIIGEDANT
+542 
-554 IYSQTPKASQL
+554 
-565 LRDIPGDVMRNVQG
+565 
-579 GLGLISPELKQTYQD
+579 
-594 IIQQR
+594 
-599 APANITEHINTAIS
+599 
-613 SLNPFQKQQYMNY
+613 
-626 AVQNPDQ
+626 
-633 AIAAAQR
+633 
-640 NKDFLAATQKN
+640 
-651 TNPATPAPASM
+651 
-662 ADGGR
+662 
-667 VGFAY
+667 
-672 GTPSQESGIPSITLT
+672 
-687 KQDNTEVAGLS
+687 
-698 KNRVAQLMSL
+698 
-708 LEDPTI
+708 
-714 DEDYRKQIQDEI
+714 
-726 RLLMGKKDG
+726 KDG
-735 GRIGFKDG
+735 GRIGFSKGLSGNRVAQLLDILEGTKDPDDIIMIQNEIDKLLGKYATGGRVGFKDG
-743 PTKEGIVSINPM
+743 PKKEGIVSINPM
-755 QDDLEELLGP
+755 QDDLEEYLGP
-765 GAGIMAPGLAKIM
+765 GAGIMAPGLSKIM
-778 SKGVPTFTS
+778 SKGIPTFTS

-795 NLAGRGKGTAAY
+795 NLAGRGKGTSAY

-838 KAIMGKKD
+838 KAVMGKKEGGRIGFEGGGINIGIGTFYPERVKEILSNAGESIKSNPELIPSPYLNMSQLEKLKDIKGGVADVYKNMKDDLSGIVQGFKDETRKYKLFFSLPSEDKKKMRELGMEMLDVEEYLDMKNSKVGKKD

-866 VSEMDYRNTGGFV
+866 VNEMDYRNTGGFV

-884 KEKADD
+884 KERADD

>member
-56 VAPFNPLLAGAMAG
+56 VAPFNPLLAGAMSG
-70 IGGFDQTGRIGSSLK
+70 IGSFDQTGSLTK
-85 SGLLTYGGGQLGR
+85 GLTRGALTYGGGQLAR
-98 YIGGAGFQEGIN
+98 YLGGAGFQEGIN

-281 KLSEEAGIVD
+281 KLAEEAGIVD

-315 LTPEAFGITSKA
+315 LTPEAFGITSK
-327 DGGRVGFAEGSNL
+327 
-340 YGGYSGN
+340 
-347 KISQV
+347 
-352 EDPLGLI
+352 
-359 QRLNKAGG
+359 
-367 NRTPYDNISY
+367 
-377 LPSEGGYVE
+377 
-386 WDGSSWTVTSPEMIE
+386 
-401 QRIKDWESVNYSPIQ
+401 
-416 PPNTLD
+416 
-422 TPTEDFSDYLNTTTI
+422 
-437 NTNAQTKPTVA
+437 
-448 EQMMSPEDA
+448 
-457 LTPLTPDINPL
+457 
-468 QQHFDQNQMLKDA
+468 
-481 VARGEITPE
+481 
-490 QYNVL
+490 
-495 GGYDVQ
+495 
-501 QTLSP
+501 
-506 GNPVLGGIGNLIG
+506 
-519 STGYNIVQSS
+519 
-529 IPSKDNSGNVIYE
+529 
-542 DTPFIIGEDANT
+542 
-554 IYSQTPKASQL
+554 
-565 LRDIPGDVMRNVQG
+565 
-579 GLGLISPELKQTYQD
+579 
-594 IIQQR
+594 
-599 APANITEHINTAIS
+599 
-613 SLNPFQKQQYMNY
+613 
-626 AVQNPDQ
+626 
-633 AIAAAQR
+633 
-640 NKDFLAATQKN
+640 
-651 TNPATPAPASM
+651 

-920 KMYALMKQLEGKV
+920 KMYSLMKQLEGKV

>member
-56 VAPFNPLLAGAMAG
+56 VAPFNPLLAGAMSG
-70 IGGFDQTGRIGSSLK
+70 IGSFDQTGSLTK
-85 SGLLTYGGGQLGR
+85 GLTRGALTYGGGQLAR
-98 YIGGAGFQEGIN
+98 YLGGAGFQEGIN

-281 KLSEEAGIVD
+281 KLAEEAGIVD
-291 NADEYTEEMYNA
+291 NADKYTEEMYDA

-315 LTPEAFGITSKA
+315 LTPEAFGITSK
-327 DGGRVGFAEGSNL
+327 
-340 YGGYSGN
+340 
-347 KISQV
+347 
-352 EDPLGLI
+352 
-359 QRLNKAGG
+359 
-367 NRTPYDNISY
+367 
-377 LPSEGGYVE
+377 
-386 WDGSSWTVTSPEMIE
+386 
-401 QRIKDWESVNYSPIQ
+401 
-416 PPNTLD
+416 
-422 TPTEDFSDYLNTTTI
+422 
-437 NTNAQTKPTVA
+437 
-448 EQMMSPEDA
+448 
-457 LTPLTPDINPL
+457 
-468 QQHFDQNQMLKDA
+468 
-481 VARGEITPE
+481 
-490 QYNVL
+490 
-495 GGYDVQ
+495 
-501 QTLSP
+501 
-506 GNPVLGGIGNLIG
+506 
-519 STGYNIVQSS
+519 
-529 IPSKDNSGNVIYE
+529 
-542 DTPFIIGEDANT
+542 
-554 IYSQTPKASQL
+554 
-565 LRDIPGDVMRNVQG
+565 
-579 GLGLISPELKQTYQD
+579 
-594 IIQQR
+594 
-599 APANITEHINTAIS
+599 
-613 SLNPFQKQQYMNY
+613 
-626 AVQNPDQ
+626 
-633 AIAAAQR
+633 
-640 NKDFLAATQKN
+640 
-651 TNPATPAPASM
+651 

-838 KAIMGKKD
+838 KAIMGKKE

-920 KMYALMKQLEGKV
+920 KMYSLMKQLEGKV

>member
-56 VAPFNPLLAGAMAG
+56 VAPFNPLLAGAMSG
-70 IGGFDQTGRIGSSLK
+70 IGSFDQTGSLTK
-85 SGLLTYGGGQLGR
+85 GLTRGALTYGGGQLAR
-98 YIGGAGFQEGIN
+98 YLGGAGFQEGYN
-110 PFAGAD
+110 PFTTAD

-211 KATTPGYTDLFKQ
+211 KATTPGYMDLTKK
-224 VLSGDAQQKTQA
+224 VLSGNLQEKTQA

-281 KLSEEAGIVD
+281 KLAEEAEIVD
-291 NADEYTEEMYNA
+291 NADEYTEEMYDA

-315 LTPEAFGITSKA
+315 LTPEAFGITSK
-327 DGGRVGFAEGSNL
+327 
-340 YGGYSGN
+340 
-347 KISQV
+347 
-352 EDPLGLI
+352 
-359 QRLNKAGG
+359 
-367 NRTPYDNISY
+367 
-377 LPSEGGYVE
+377 
-386 WDGSSWTVTSPEMIE
+386 
-401 QRIKDWESVNYSPIQ
+401 
-416 PPNTLD
+416 
-422 TPTEDFSDYLNTTTI
+422 
-437 NTNAQTKPTVA
+437 
-448 EQMMSPEDA
+448 
-457 LTPLTPDINPL
+457 
-468 QQHFDQNQMLKDA
+468 
-481 VARGEITPE
+481 
-490 QYNVL
+490 
-495 GGYDVQ
+495 
-501 QTLSP
+501 
-506 GNPVLGGIGNLIG
+506 
-519 STGYNIVQSS
+519 
-529 IPSKDNSGNVIYE
+529 
-542 DTPFIIGEDANT
+542 
-554 IYSQTPKASQL
+554 
-565 LRDIPGDVMRNVQG
+565 
-579 GLGLISPELKQTYQD
+579 
-594 IIQQR
+594 
-599 APANITEHINTAIS
+599 
-613 SLNPFQKQQYMNY
+613 
-626 AVQNPDQ
+626 
-633 AIAAAQR
+633 
-640 NKDFLAATQKN
+640 
-651 TNPATPAPASM
+651 

-838 KAIMGKKD
+838 KAIMGKKE
-846 GGRMGFMMGSEV
+846 GGRIGYKDAGSVLKGQRRDPYEIIAGMDNELNPGLLDKIPFFGASKYSLDEDQGASLIKEIQDYKYGESYPNETIGVMEKGVFNVIPKPDRLPMSMEQTISTMEAEWDKAIEEGHRPGRGGKFDDLGIYSKEDIRRRLELGFDQARGPEIQKRNIRAANGGRIGFMMGSEV

-920 KMYALMKQLEGKV
+920 KMYSLMKQLEGKV

>member
-281 KLSEEAGIVD
+281 KLAEEAGIVD

>member
-56 VAPFNPLLAGAMAG
+56 VAPFNPLLAGAMSG
-70 IGGFDQTGRIGSSLK
+70 IGSFDQTGSLTK
-85 SGLLTYGGGQLGR
+85 GLTRGALTYGGGQLAR
-98 YIGGAGFQEGIN
+98 YLGGAGFQEGIN

-281 KLSEEAGIVD
+281 KLAEEAGIVD
-291 NADEYTEEMYNA
+291 NADEYTEEMYDA

-315 LTPEAFGITSKA
+315 LTPEAFGITSK
-327 DGGRVGFAEGSNL
+327 
-340 YGGYSGN
+340 
-347 KISQV
+347 
-352 EDPLGLI
+352 
-359 QRLNKAGG
+359 
-367 NRTPYDNISY
+367 
-377 LPSEGGYVE
+377 
-386 WDGSSWTVTSPEMIE
+386 
-401 QRIKDWESVNYSPIQ
+401 
-416 PPNTLD
+416 
-422 TPTEDFSDYLNTTTI
+422 
-437 NTNAQTKPTVA
+437 
-448 EQMMSPEDA
+448 
-457 LTPLTPDINPL
+457 
-468 QQHFDQNQMLKDA
+468 
-481 VARGEITPE
+481 
-490 QYNVL
+490 
-495 GGYDVQ
+495 
-501 QTLSP
+501 
-506 GNPVLGGIGNLIG
+506 
-519 STGYNIVQSS
+519 
-529 IPSKDNSGNVIYE
+529 
-542 DTPFIIGEDANT
+542 
-554 IYSQTPKASQL
+554 
-565 LRDIPGDVMRNVQG
+565 
-579 GLGLISPELKQTYQD
+579 
-594 IIQQR
+594 
-599 APANITEHINTAIS
+599 
-613 SLNPFQKQQYMNY
+613 
-626 AVQNPDQ
+626 
-633 AIAAAQR
+633 
-640 NKDFLAATQKN
+640 
-651 TNPATPAPASM
+651 

-755 QDDLEELLGP
+755 QDDLEELLGS

-920 KMYALMKQLEGKV
+920 KMYSLMKQLEGKV

>member
-56 VAPFNPLLAGAMAG
+56 VAPFNPLLAGAMSG
-70 IGGFDQTGRIGSSLK
+70 IGSFDQTGSLTK
-85 SGLLTYGGGQLGR
+85 GLTRGALTYGGGQLAR
-98 YIGGAGFQEGIN
+98 YLGGAGFQEGIN

-281 KLSEEAGIVD
+281 KLAEEAGIVD
-291 NADEYTEEMYNA
+291 NADKYTEEMYDA

-315 LTPEAFGITSKA
+315 LTPEAFGITSK
-327 DGGRVGFAEGSNL
+327 
-340 YGGYSGN
+340 
-347 KISQV
+347 
-352 EDPLGLI
+352 
-359 QRLNKAGG
+359 
-367 NRTPYDNISY
+367 
-377 LPSEGGYVE
+377 
-386 WDGSSWTVTSPEMIE
+386 
-401 QRIKDWESVNYSPIQ
+401 
-416 PPNTLD
+416 
-422 TPTEDFSDYLNTTTI
+422 
-437 NTNAQTKPTVA
+437 
-448 EQMMSPEDA
+448 
-457 LTPLTPDINPL
+457 
-468 QQHFDQNQMLKDA
+468 
-481 VARGEITPE
+481 
-490 QYNVL
+490 
-495 GGYDVQ
+495 
-501 QTLSP
+501 
-506 GNPVLGGIGNLIG
+506 
-519 STGYNIVQSS
+519 
-529 IPSKDNSGNVIYE
+529 
-542 DTPFIIGEDANT
+542 
-554 IYSQTPKASQL
+554 
-565 LRDIPGDVMRNVQG
+565 
-579 GLGLISPELKQTYQD
+579 
-594 IIQQR
+594 
-599 APANITEHINTAIS
+599 
-613 SLNPFQKQQYMNY
+613 
-626 AVQNPDQ
+626 
-633 AIAAAQR
+633 
-640 NKDFLAATQKN
+640 
-651 TNPATPAPASM
+651 

-755 QDDLEELLGP
+755 QDDLEELLGS

-912 GSVNKGAQ
+912 RSVNKGAQ
-920 KMYALMKQLEGKV
+920 KMYSLMKQLEGKV

>member
-11 QLYEGGG
+11 QLYAGGG
-18 IITLTPRSKYGLGS
+18 ILTLTPRSKYGLGS
-32 KLKKFVRKI
+32 SLKKFVRKI

-56 VAPFNPLLAGAMAG
+56 VAPFNPLLAGAMSG
-70 IGGFDQTGRIGSSLK
+70 IGSFDQTGSLTK
-85 SGLLTYGGGQLGR
+85 GLTRGALTYGGGQLAR

-129 TSPIGTETG
+129 SSPIGTETG

-151 TQEIVSSGQPPLAS
+151 TQQVVSSGQPTLAS

-196 GITTAGQTAAQTAAQ
+196 GITTAGQTAA
-211 KATTPGYTDLFKQ
+211 KKVTTPGYTDLFKQ

-281 KLSEEAGIVD
+281 KLAEEAGIVD
-291 NADEYTEEMYNA
+291 DPEQYTEEMYDA

-315 LTPEAFGITSKA
+315 LTPEAFGITSK
-327 DGGRVGFAEGSNL
+327 
-340 YGGYSGN
+340 
-347 KISQV
+347 
-352 EDPLGLI
+352 
-359 QRLNKAGG
+359 
-367 NRTPYDNISY
+367 
-377 LPSEGGYVE
+377 
-386 WDGSSWTVTSPEMIE
+386 
-401 QRIKDWESVNYSPIQ
+401 
-416 PPNTLD
+416 
-422 TPTEDFSDYLNTTTI
+422 
-437 NTNAQTKPTVA
+437 
-448 EQMMSPEDA
+448 
-457 LTPLTPDINPL
+457 
-468 QQHFDQNQMLKDA
+468 
-481 VARGEITPE
+481 
-490 QYNVL
+490 
-495 GGYDVQ
+495 
-501 QTLSP
+501 
-506 GNPVLGGIGNLIG
+506 
-519 STGYNIVQSS
+519 
-529 IPSKDNSGNVIYE
+529 
-542 DTPFIIGEDANT
+542 
-554 IYSQTPKASQL
+554 
-565 LRDIPGDVMRNVQG
+565 
-579 GLGLISPELKQTYQD
+579 
-594 IIQQR
+594 
-599 APANITEHINTAIS
+599 
-613 SLNPFQKQQYMNY
+613 
-626 AVQNPDQ
+626 
-633 AIAAAQR
+633 
-640 NKDFLAATQKN
+640 
-651 TNPATPAPASM
+651 

-846 GGRMGFMMGSEV
+846 GGRIGFMMGSEV

-866 VSEMDYRNTGGFV
+866 VNEMDYRNTGGFV

-884 KEKADD
+884 KERADD

>member
-11 QLYEGGG
+11 QLYAGGG
-18 IITLTPRSKYGLGS
+18 ILTLTPRSKYGLGS
-32 KLKKFVRKI
+32 SLKKFVRKI

-56 VAPFNPLLAGAMAG
+56 VAPFNPLLAGAMSG
-70 IGGFDQTGRIGSSLK
+70 IGSFDQTGSLTK
-85 SGLLTYGGGQLGR
+85 GLTRGALTYGGGQLAR
-98 YIGGAGFQEGIN
+98 YLGGAGPQEGIN

-129 TSPIGTETG
+129 SSPIGTSTG
-138 LRLGQYKMFGGTP
+138 LKLGQYEMFGGTP
-151 TQEIVSSGQPPLAS
+151 TQQVVSSGQPTLAS

-196 GITTAGQTAAQTAAQ
+196 GITTAGQTAAQ

-281 KLSEEAGIVD
+281 KLAEEAGIVD
-291 NADEYTEEMYNA
+291 DPEQYTEEMYDA

-315 LTPEAFGITSKA
+315 LTPEAFGITSK
-327 DGGRVGFAEGSNL
+327 
-340 YGGYSGN
+340 
-347 KISQV
+347 
-352 EDPLGLI
+352 
-359 QRLNKAGG
+359 
-367 NRTPYDNISY
+367 
-377 LPSEGGYVE
+377 
-386 WDGSSWTVTSPEMIE
+386 
-401 QRIKDWESVNYSPIQ
+401 
-416 PPNTLD
+416 
-422 TPTEDFSDYLNTTTI
+422 
-437 NTNAQTKPTVA
+437 
-448 EQMMSPEDA
+448 
-457 LTPLTPDINPL
+457 
-468 QQHFDQNQMLKDA
+468 
-481 VARGEITPE
+481 
-490 QYNVL
+490 
-495 GGYDVQ
+495 
-501 QTLSP
+501 
-506 GNPVLGGIGNLIG
+506 
-519 STGYNIVQSS
+519 
-529 IPSKDNSGNVIYE
+529 
-542 DTPFIIGEDANT
+542 
-554 IYSQTPKASQL
+554 
-565 LRDIPGDVMRNVQG
+565 
-579 GLGLISPELKQTYQD
+579 
-594 IIQQR
+594 
-599 APANITEHINTAIS
+599 
-613 SLNPFQKQQYMNY
+613 
-626 AVQNPDQ
+626 
-633 AIAAAQR
+633 
-640 NKDFLAATQKN
+640 
-651 TNPATPAPASM
+651 

-846 GGRMGFMMGSEV
+846 GGRIGFMMGSEV

-905 AVRAAGG
+905 AVKAAGG

>member
-281 KLSEEAGIVD
+281 KLAEEAGIVD

-920 KMYALMKQLEGKV
+920 KMYSLMKQLEGKV

>member
-56 VAPFNPLLAGAMAG
+56 VAPFNPLLAGAMSG
-70 IGGFDQTGRIGSSLK
+70 IGSFDQTGSLTK
-85 SGLLTYGGGQLGR
+85 GLTRGALTYGGGQLAR
-98 YIGGAGFQEGIN
+98 YLGGAGFQEGIN

-129 TSPIGTETG
+129 TSPIRTETG

-281 KLSEEAGIVD
+281 KLAEEAGIVD
-291 NADEYTEEMYNA
+291 NADKYTEEMYNA

-315 LTPEAFGITSKA
+315 LTPEAFGITSK
-327 DGGRVGFAEGSNL
+327 
-340 YGGYSGN
+340 
-347 KISQV
+347 
-352 EDPLGLI
+352 
-359 QRLNKAGG
+359 
-367 NRTPYDNISY
+367 
-377 LPSEGGYVE
+377 
-386 WDGSSWTVTSPEMIE
+386 
-401 QRIKDWESVNYSPIQ
+401 
-416 PPNTLD
+416 
-422 TPTEDFSDYLNTTTI
+422 
-437 NTNAQTKPTVA
+437 
-448 EQMMSPEDA
+448 
-457 LTPLTPDINPL
+457 
-468 QQHFDQNQMLKDA
+468 
-481 VARGEITPE
+481 
-490 QYNVL
+490 
-495 GGYDVQ
+495 
-501 QTLSP
+501 
-506 GNPVLGGIGNLIG
+506 
-519 STGYNIVQSS
+519 
-529 IPSKDNSGNVIYE
+529 
-542 DTPFIIGEDANT
+542 
-554 IYSQTPKASQL
+554 
-565 LRDIPGDVMRNVQG
+565 
-579 GLGLISPELKQTYQD
+579 
-594 IIQQR
+594 
-599 APANITEHINTAIS
+599 
-613 SLNPFQKQQYMNY
+613 
-626 AVQNPDQ
+626 
-633 AIAAAQR
+633 
-640 NKDFLAATQKN
+640 
-651 TNPATPAPASM
+651 

-920 KMYALMKQLEGKV
+920 KMYSLMKQLEGKV

>member
-32 KLKKFVRKI
+32 SLKKFVRKI

-56 VAPFNPLLAGAMAG
+56 VAPFNPLLAGAMSG
-70 IGGFDQTGRIGSSLK
+70 IGSFDQTGSLTK
-85 SGLLTYGGGQLGR
+85 GLTRGALTYGGGQLAR
-98 YIGGAGFQEGIN
+98 YLGGAGFQEGIN

-138 LRLGQYKMFGGTP
+138 LKLGQYPIFGGQP
-151 TQEIVSSGQPPLAS
+151 TQPISDTAFDLSTLEPTQPISDTAFDLSTLEPS
-165 EGSIA
+165 VVKS
-170 TGIDSSKAY
+170 TGDV
-179 YPTDFA
+179 
-185 TEALPLEQATT
+185 
-196 GITTAGQTAAQTAAQ
+196 ITQT
-211 KATTPGYTDLFKQ
+211 TTPKYTDLFKQ

-281 KLSEEAGIVD
+281 KLAEEAGIVD

-315 LTPEAFGITSKA
+315 LTPEAFGITSK
-327 DGGRVGFAEGSNL
+327 
-340 YGGYSGN
+340 
-347 KISQV
+347 
-352 EDPLGLI
+352 
-359 QRLNKAGG
+359 
-367 NRTPYDNISY
+367 
-377 LPSEGGYVE
+377 
-386 WDGSSWTVTSPEMIE
+386 
-401 QRIKDWESVNYSPIQ
+401 
-416 PPNTLD
+416 
-422 TPTEDFSDYLNTTTI
+422 
-437 NTNAQTKPTVA
+437 
-448 EQMMSPEDA
+448 
-457 LTPLTPDINPL
+457 
-468 QQHFDQNQMLKDA
+468 
-481 VARGEITPE
+481 
-490 QYNVL
+490 
-495 GGYDVQ
+495 
-501 QTLSP
+501 
-506 GNPVLGGIGNLIG
+506 
-519 STGYNIVQSS
+519 
-529 IPSKDNSGNVIYE
+529 
-542 DTPFIIGEDANT
+542 
-554 IYSQTPKASQL
+554 
-565 LRDIPGDVMRNVQG
+565 
-579 GLGLISPELKQTYQD
+579 
-594 IIQQR
+594 
-599 APANITEHINTAIS
+599 
-613 SLNPFQKQQYMNY
+613 
-626 AVQNPDQ
+626 
-633 AIAAAQR
+633 
-640 NKDFLAATQKN
+640 
-651 TNPATPAPASM
+651 

-726 RLLMGKKDG
+726 RLLMSKKDG

-743 PTKEGIVSINPM
+743 PTKKGIISINPM

>member
-1 MAISRMQMDR
+1 MAISKMQMDR

-56 VAPFNPLLAGAMAG
+56 VAPFNPLLAGAMSG
-70 IGGFDQTGRIGSSLK
+70 IGSFDQTGSLTK
-85 SGLLTYGGGQLGR
+85 GLTRGALTYGGGQLAR
-98 YIGGAGFQEGIN
+98 YLGGAGFQEGIN

-281 KLSEEAGIVD
+281 KLAEEAGIVD

-315 LTPEAFGITSKA
+315 LTPEAFGITSK
-327 DGGRVGFAEGSNL
+327 
-340 YGGYSGN
+340 
-347 KISQV
+347 
-352 EDPLGLI
+352 
-359 QRLNKAGG
+359 
-367 NRTPYDNISY
+367 
-377 LPSEGGYVE
+377 
-386 WDGSSWTVTSPEMIE
+386 
-401 QRIKDWESVNYSPIQ
+401 
-416 PPNTLD
+416 
-422 TPTEDFSDYLNTTTI
+422 
-437 NTNAQTKPTVA
+437 
-448 EQMMSPEDA
+448 
-457 LTPLTPDINPL
+457 
-468 QQHFDQNQMLKDA
+468 
-481 VARGEITPE
+481 
-490 QYNVL
+490 
-495 GGYDVQ
+495 
-501 QTLSP
+501 
-506 GNPVLGGIGNLIG
+506 
-519 STGYNIVQSS
+519 
-529 IPSKDNSGNVIYE
+529 
-542 DTPFIIGEDANT
+542 
-554 IYSQTPKASQL
+554 
-565 LRDIPGDVMRNVQG
+565 
-579 GLGLISPELKQTYQD
+579 
-594 IIQQR
+594 
-599 APANITEHINTAIS
+599 
-613 SLNPFQKQQYMNY
+613 
-626 AVQNPDQ
+626 
-633 AIAAAQR
+633 
-640 NKDFLAATQKN
+640 
-651 TNPATPAPASM
+651 

>member
-56 VAPFNPLLAGAMAG
+56 VAPFNPLLAGAMSG
-70 IGGFDQTGRIGSSLK
+70 IGSFDQTGSLTK
-85 SGLLTYGGGQLGR
+85 GLTRGALTYGGGQLAR
-98 YIGGAGFQEGIN
+98 YLGGAGFQEGIN

-281 KLSEEAGIVD
+281 KLAEEAGIVD
-291 NADEYTEEMYNA
+291 NADKYTEEMYNA

-315 LTPEAFGITSKA
+315 LTPEAFGITSK
-327 DGGRVGFAEGSNL
+327 
-340 YGGYSGN
+340 
-347 KISQV
+347 
-352 EDPLGLI
+352 
-359 QRLNKAGG
+359 
-367 NRTPYDNISY
+367 
-377 LPSEGGYVE
+377 
-386 WDGSSWTVTSPEMIE
+386 
-401 QRIKDWESVNYSPIQ
+401 
-416 PPNTLD
+416 
-422 TPTEDFSDYLNTTTI
+422 
-437 NTNAQTKPTVA
+437 
-448 EQMMSPEDA
+448 
-457 LTPLTPDINPL
+457 
-468 QQHFDQNQMLKDA
+468 
-481 VARGEITPE
+481 
-490 QYNVL
+490 
-495 GGYDVQ
+495 
-501 QTLSP
+501 
-506 GNPVLGGIGNLIG
+506 
-519 STGYNIVQSS
+519 
-529 IPSKDNSGNVIYE
+529 
-542 DTPFIIGEDANT
+542 
-554 IYSQTPKASQL
+554 
-565 LRDIPGDVMRNVQG
+565 
-579 GLGLISPELKQTYQD
+579 
-594 IIQQR
+594 
-599 APANITEHINTAIS
+599 
-613 SLNPFQKQQYMNY
+613 
-626 AVQNPDQ
+626 
-633 AIAAAQR
+633 
-640 NKDFLAATQKN
+640 
-651 TNPATPAPASM
+651 

-838 KAIMGKKD
+838 KAIMGKKE

-920 KMYALMKQLEGKV
+920 KMYSLMKQLEGKV